1 MWWVTGT
8 HIMKRVQV
16 IEANH
21 FVGSREC
28 KPNVGYELED
38 GILDQKV
45 ANLPSTIDLLAK
57 IDYECL

>member
-1 MWWVTGT
+1 
-8 HIMKRVQV
+8 MKRVQV